1 MTYEQFEQFKDIIEF
16 LSTIALAFTALQVYL
31 QINKIW
37 KRKHE
42 REVANSQSIAG
53 MFLLAMNSLLSVMY
67 FTVHN
72 ATTNPNNKKEW
83 ILDPDW
89 NSIADTS
96 FYLFQAFV
104 FGLIATGIFIKGE
117 NKESL
122 WKLIKKS
129 LRLERKEADY
139 LIKKFFKPNN
149 ADTIINILHQLAM
162 IDGVLDPKEQELIEA
177 FAKEWNIDYSVE
189 KLNTERHES
198 AEHNFMRLRKSVED
212 YLRSEPPKEQAAQL
226 RDMMNALI
234 NADDQVS
241 PEEELIASELIGL
254 ITSFISGD
262 GDAPQL
268 YDVLIVPQK
277 MDHHEFIKSLAPDAQ
292 QYDISGGVAYSMGS
306 YYSQKYAEMIC
317 TQYREV
323 NLFTIVHNPI
333 KKETK
338 D

>member
-1 MTYEQFEQFKDIIEF
+1 MTFAQFREIIIWI
-16 LSTIALAFTALQVYL
+16 SQIALVFTAVQVYL

-53 MFLLAMNSLLSVMY
+53 MFLLAMNSLQSIIYY
-67 FTVHN
+67 FVNDTQ
-72 ATTNPNNKKEW
+72 
-83 ILDPDW
+83 PDW
-89 NSIADTS
+89 ISIADTS

>member
-1 MTYEQFEQFKDIIEF
+1 MTFIQFREIIIWI
-16 LSTIALAFTALQVYL
+16 SQIALVFTAIQVYL

-53 MFLLAMNSLLSVMY
+53 MFLLAMNSLQSIIYY
-67 FTVHN
+67 FVNDT
-72 ATTNPNNKKEW
+72 K
-83 ILDPDW
+83 PDW
-89 NSIADTS
+89 ISIADTS

-104 FGLIATGIFIKGE
+104 FGLIATGVFIKGE

-122 WKLIKKS
+122 WHLIKKS

-177 FAKEWNIDYSVE
+177 FAKEWNIDYSVD
-189 KLNTERHES
+189 KLNSERS
-198 AEHNFMRLRKSVED
+198 VSDEHNFMRLRKSVED
-212 YLRSEPPKEQAAQL
+212 YLQSEPPKEQAAQL

-241 PEEELIASELIGL
+241 PEEELISSELIGL

-262 GDAPQL
+262 GDGPQL
-268 YDVLIVPQK
+268 FDVLIVPQK

-306 YYSQKYAEMIC
+306 FYSQKYAEMIC

-333 KKETK
+333 RKETN
-338 D
+338 

>member
-1 MTYEQFEQFKDIIEF
+1 MTFAQFREIIIWI
-16 LSTIALAFTALQVYL
+16 SQIALVFTAVQVYL

-53 MFLLAMNSLLSVMY
+53 MFLLAMNSLQSIIYY
-67 FTVHN
+67 FVNDTQ
-72 ATTNPNNKKEW
+72 
-83 ILDPDW
+83 PDW
-89 NSIADTS
+89 ISIADTS

-104 FGLIATGIFIKGE
+104 FGLIATGVFIKGE

-122 WKLIKKS
+122 WMLIKKS

-262 GDAPQL
+262 GDSPQL

-333 KKETK
+333 KKENK
-338 D
+338 E